1 MTTSQLDLAARSLA
15 DGEPLSAA
23 TLAALASEPDIL
35 RLGMVA
41 DEARRRATGRRVTY
55 ALVAT
60 VAVDGA
66 PLSEVPAD
74 AVEVRLTGAPASLVS
89 AVEAVRAAV
98 AVAGDRVVSGFSLAH
113 LTALAGAT
121 GLAGVLQALR
131 SAGLSRVAE
140 APIDGMAEPE
150 RSVGAVADAG
160 FPELRL
166 TIDRVPAGPRRSE
179 AMLVA
184 RDLCARFPFIT
195 AVSPLPMVLNAFRPT
210 TGYDDVRAVALARL
224 AMPSGPAI
232 QVDWLRYGPKLAQV
246 ALTFGADDLDDV
258 PPVTPGVEGVRRGT
272 LAELTRNIE
281 SAGYEAVARR
291 GSLVR

>member
-1 MTTSQLDLAARSLA
+1 MTTSPLDLAARSLA
-15 DGEPLSAA
+15 DGQALSAD

-41 DEARRRATGRRVTY
+41 DDVRRRATGRRVTY
-55 ALVAT
+55 ALVTT
-60 VAVDGA
+60 VTVGGGV
-66 PLSEVPAD
+66 PSEIPAD
-74 AVEVRLTGAPASLVS
+74 AVEVRLTGAPASP
-89 AVEAVRAAV
+89 AAAIEAVRAAV
-98 AVAGDRVVSGFSLAH
+98 AVGGDRVVSGFSLAQ
-113 LTALAGAT
+113 LTT
-121 GLAGVLQALR
+121 LAGVDGLPALLGALR
-131 SAGLSRVAE
+131 EAGLSRIAE
-140 APIDGMAEPE
+140 APVDGLSEPE
-150 RSVGAVADAG
+150 QSVRAVVEAG

-166 TIDRVPAGPRRSE
+166 TIDKVSTAQARSQ

-195 AVSPLPMVLNAFRPT
+195 AVAPLPMVLNAFRPT

-224 AMPSGPAI
+224 AIPSGPAI

-272 LAELTRNIE
+272 LAELTRNIA
-281 SAGYEAVARR
+281 SAGYDAVARR